1 MPTIGQLI
9 AARAKRDPVFKRQ
22 VLKALRKKLTE
33 ATTGTKCHATLKKA
47 ISAIDGM
54 K

>member
-22 VLKALRKKLTE
+22 VLAALRRKLTE
-33 ATTGTKCHATLKKA
+33 VENGTKCHAKLKKA
-47 ISAIDGM
+47 ISAIDDM